1 MTNST
6 ENIDDLIAYIESPEY
21 LRMVAS
27 AQGERP
33 DSLLAGNPADVQP
46 TPAPRTAFNPDG
58 LAQWER
64 ELLDGDPVPV
74 DPEPMRYSTDPVT
87 FGIAWN
93 STTQQC
99 DCTRCVRARS
109 PRVERPGSPMQLTT
123 RSAAESFSYA
133 MGRLRPFKTYGSLR
147 GVVRPEARDSGYL
160 SSRNEGAAA
169 LWRADYDKID
179 YVVYSY
185 NTPIAWHVN
194 GTAVSEWVYPVV
206 KYSPTTSAHQSKI
219 RTALSYQSDNVRHIR
234 EA

>member
-46 TPAPRTAFNPDG
+46 VPAARTEFTDG
-58 LAQWER
+58 LADWER
-64 ELLDGDPVPV
+64 ELLAGSEEPV
-74 DPEPMRYSTDPVT
+74 DPQPLYNTSPSA

-93 STTQQC
+93 SVTQQC

-109 PRVERPGSPMQLTT
+109 PRVLRPGSPVQLTAKG
-123 RSAAESFSYA
+123 SAGQFAYPL
-133 MGRLRPFKTYGSLR
+133 GVLRPFKTYGKLR
-147 GVVRPEARDSGYL
+147 GVVRPESRDPGYL
-160 SSRNEGAAA
+160 RDKSEAAAA

-185 NTPIAWHVN
+185 WTPIAWHVS
-194 GTAVSEWVYPVV
+194 GTVNEWIYPAV

-219 RTALSYQSDNVRHIR
+219 RIALSELPDNVRHLT